1 MKQQQLF
8 HGTGVEG
15 LEGIPKHGFRVPEWS
30 DGNMF
35 GRGIYF
41 APDSSKSA
49 QARYTKGSKALIL
62 CDVLLGEV
70 CEVPGLLA
78 QHALSKYVKI
88 SQKGSPFLDVDE
100 NKIRKEGFDSV
111 YAPRDTIANA
121 GVLYDEMIIYNP
133 SQAMPRYVIH
143 FGQVR
148 SWQNDPTYLPGKA
161 LETAAQIKAALDAA
175 LAPLVT
181 PANYITQFV
190 EGSLESADNGSIAS
204 DDACHGPEC
213 EKRAV
218 CDAATAGCVRRHPA
232 PIAVEPTETALS
244 SAGTPIAQD
253 APQDAPEDAPTRA
266 ADGHQHSKQS
276 ADVSLYHATSLE
288 AALRI
293 QAEGFRMPKG
303 PSRELLGPGVYAS
316 ATLQKALQ
324 YCGGPEGGIVF
335 ELAVDLGR
343 CKILEENDPMMTTW
357 QQHGYD
363 SAYARTGA
371 GGLSALA
378 GIWRTL
384 LGGAGLE
391 EHCIKDPRRIAIKQ
405 AIAGHTSQLQQ
416 AGYTIVGGEIVKVR

>member
-1 MKQQQLF
+1 MPLWLPRDSTPLAQACDAGEASTASHLPSLGAQSPKKYSQQQTTFSYTHLLSRRLKRSRILSCQNTLKTISDPPPPSPPPTKRAKSIF
-8 HGTGVEG
+8 VR
-15 LEGIPKHGFRVPEWS
+15 GFLPQELLCTLPYSHVVHERNVC
-30 DGNMF
+30 
-35 GRGIYF
+35 
-41 APDSSKSA
+41 
-49 QARYTKGSKALIL
+49 TKG
-62 CDVLLGEV
+62 
-70 CEVPGLLA
+70 
-78 QHALSKYVKI
+78 HA
-88 SQKGSPFLDVDE
+88 G
-100 NKIRKEGFDSV
+100 
-111 YAPRDTIANA
+111 
-121 GVLYDEMIIYNP
+121 
-133 SQAMPRYVIH
+133 
-143 FGQVR
+143 
-148 SWQNDPTYLPGKA
+148 
-161 LETAAQIKAALDAA
+161 
-175 LAPLVT
+175 
-181 PANYITQFV
+181 YITQFGK
-190 EGSLESADNGSIAS
+190 GSLEIAAGTENEEGDGNIAS
-204 DDACHGPEC
+204 NDACHGPEC
-213 EKRAV
+213 EMRAV
-218 CDAATAGCVRRHPA
+218 CDSATAGYVGSHPA
-232 PIAVEPTETALS
+232 PIVVPGEVAEALESSESALS
-244 SAGTPIAQD
+244 SASTPIAQD
-253 APQDAPEDAPTRA
+253 APQDALQDSAAWA

-293 QAEGFRMPKG
+293 QAEGFRIPKG

-363 SAYARTGA
+363 SAYAPTGA